1 MKVATNQQKPCES
14 CHELT
19 LWFIHSADAPLTL
32 SFPHPI
38 LVDDIH
44 VDAHKDN
51 SFDLVFKKALWEP
64 WPLEFQKDRRSKW
77 TLDGL
82 TPWKEGNLEAHL
94 RSQFNLIVE
103 PSGLK
108 SLKRVREMIQ
118 SIFLDLSK
126 ADGDV
131 FFSIQPTGSPG
142 PENRDYW
149 YLRIHP
155 PILTSP
161 LGTPL
166 LVVSAI
172 DNQLAEKLVF
182 QRHRTHRENTDE
194 VGLIFNKP
202 IDENFTIL
210 SGTLEELQLFRY
222 VLRLNSTRMVPN
234 TWQEEYL
241 LLEENSHLLATYLS
255 PLYID
260 FPISKQDFEK
270 FTTSF
275 DRPSGIVKIDETCC
289 AACKEHS
296 SKSEFEALFSLPIR
310 LLLQRRVSTL
320 TLGPAQT
327 RLH

>member
-51 SFDLVFKKALWEP
+51 RFVDLVVKKALWEP
-64 WPLEFQKDRRSKW
+64 WPFEFQSDRRW
-77 TLDGL
+77 ALDKL
-82 TPWKEGNLEAHL
+82 TPWKGENLKNHL
-94 RSQFNLIVE
+94 KSQFNLIVE
-103 PSGLK
+103 PSELK

-118 SIFLDLSK
+118 SIFLDLSE

-131 FFSIQPTGSPG
+131 FFSLRPTGSPFTES
-142 PENRDYW
+142 PDYW

-166 LVVSAI
+166 LVVSAV
-172 DNQLAEKLVF
+172 DNQLADKLVV
-182 QRHRTHRENTDE
+182 QGHWVNTDDIAQ
-194 VGLIFNKP
+194 IFKQSV
-202 IDENFTIL
+202 DENKIL
-210 SGTLEELQLFRY
+210 SGTFEELQLFRY
-222 VLRLNSTRMVPN
+222 VLRLNSTRIVPN
-234 TWQEEYL
+234 TWQEENL
-241 LLEENSHLLATYLS
+241 PLGENSPFLATYLS

-260 FPISKQDFEK
+260 FTISFQDFQK
-270 FTTSF
+270 FIATSF
-275 DRPSGIVKIDETCC
+275 DRLCEVDLTRC
-289 AACKEHS
+289 ASCKVRCQNLKRCSRCRSVFYCSVEC
-296 SKSEFEALFSLPIR
+296 
-310 LLLQRRVSTL
+310 QRSHWVQHKQICITN
-320 TLGPAQT
+320 
-327 RLH
+327 